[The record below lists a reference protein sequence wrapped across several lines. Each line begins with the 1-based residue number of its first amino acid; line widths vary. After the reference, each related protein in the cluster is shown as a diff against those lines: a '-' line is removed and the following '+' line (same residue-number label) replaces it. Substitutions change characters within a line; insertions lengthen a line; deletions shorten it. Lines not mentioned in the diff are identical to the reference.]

1 MLTTTQSQFL
11 DHYFQRLSRLD
22 AASALG
28 MGIGEAEAIAGSSP
42 VREIIGAVIPMIM
55 KDVAAHGRRINDL
68 PKQADQQV
76 SSVIEVHF
84 NVG

>member
-1 MLTTTQSQFL
+1 MLTTGQAEFL
-11 DHYFQRLSRLD
+11 DCYFQRLNRLD

-28 MGIGEAEAIAGSSP
+28 VGMGEAETIAQSSP
-42 VREIIGAVIPMIM
+42 VAEIIASVVPMIM
-55 KDVAAHGRRINDL
+55 EDVAAHGRRIYDL

>member
-1 MLTTTQSQFL
+1 MLTATQAKFL
-11 DHYFQRLSRLD
+11 DSYFQHLSRLD

-28 MGIGEAEAIAGSSP
+28 IGIGETATIAESSP
-42 VREIIGAVIPMIM
+42 VREIVGAVIPMIM
-55 KDVAAHGRRINDL
+55 ADVAAHGRRIHDL
-68 PKQADQQV
+68 PKQTDEQV

>member
-1 MLTTTQSQFL
+1 MLTTTQAKFL
-11 DHYFQRLSRLD
+11 DSYFQRLSRLD

-28 MGIGEAEAIAGSSP
+28 IGIGEAETVAESSP

-55 KDVAAHGRRINDL
+55 EDVAVRGRLIHDL
-68 PKQADQQV
+68 PKQTDQQV

>member
-1 MLTTTQSQFL
+1 MLTTKQAKFL
-11 DHYFQRLSRLD
+11 DRYFQRLSRLD

-28 MGIGEAEAIAGSSP
+28 IGEAETIAESSP
-42 VREIIGAVIPMIM
+42 VREIVGAVIPMIM
-55 KDVAAHGRRINDL
+55 ADVAAHGRRIHDL
-68 PKQADQQV
+68 PKQTDQQV